1 MKMEP
6 HLNSSFKH
14 FIFFVQ
20 EFQLISAEELK
31 PLQEVIDVLT
41 KKVPC

>member
-6 HLNSSFKH
+6 HLNTSFKH

-20 EFQLISAEELK
+20 EFQLISPQELE
-31 PLQEVIDVLT
+31 PLQPCIDLLT
-41 KKVPC
+41 RK